1 MKKLSALILALVMLA
16 SFAMAEPQVVTFT
29 DMVSEDQLALGTY
42 DTLNDELPVK
52 VWIPD
57 GYFAVVNPSDDPD
70 AYILDMTIGV
80 FKYLPDE
87 SQQLFFNMMAS
98 DTGTFDDLIN
108 GLKAEPENF
117 LKVEEAIVNGFR
129 CVSYQCPE
137 GTDEFVAYAT
147 YEITPAVYLN
157 IMFKTNDANVEFNQ
171 IASVIAAS
179 VAPAD

>member
-29 DMVSEDQLALGTY
+29 DMISEDQLALGTY

-70 AYILDMTIGV
+70 AYILVMTIGV

-171 IASVIAAS
+171 IASMIAAS